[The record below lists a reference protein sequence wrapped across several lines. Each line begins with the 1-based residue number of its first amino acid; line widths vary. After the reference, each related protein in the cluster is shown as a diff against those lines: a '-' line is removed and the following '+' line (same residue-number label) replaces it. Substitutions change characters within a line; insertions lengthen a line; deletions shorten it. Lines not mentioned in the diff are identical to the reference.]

1 MWKVTYIINYNKE
14 DMKKYILY
22 ALFAV
27 AASTTF
33 VSCSE
38 DELNP
43 ESVITADKKQE
54 NDFDKWL
61 KVNFV
66 NTYNLDFKYRYEYKE
81 TDPDYYTVPANLEQ
95 AIEMAHLVKYL
106 CLESYDEVAGVNFTR
121 AYFPKMIFVIGE
133 WEYRNN
139 NTFIL
144 GTAESGK
151 KILLSGVNYL
161 DQYKGSASALNT
173 YYLKT
178 IHHEFTHIL
187 NQTKD
192 YSAEFKLIT
201 GNSYVADSWSK
212 EPFNT
217 DYLTRGF
224 ISDYAQHSDTED
236 FAEMMS
242 IYVTNSKEQWDAWME
257 EAGESGS
264 QLLQAKLE
272 IVKSYMLDS
281 WGIDMDKLRD
291 TILRRQ
297 ADLAVG
303 KVDLDD
309 ISVK

>member
-1 MWKVTYIINYNKE
+1 
-14 DMKKYILY
+14 MKKYLLY
-22 ALFAV
+22 ALLAV
-27 AASTTF
+27 STGTAL

-38 DELNP
+38 DDLNA
-43 ESVITADKKQE
+43 ESVITIDKKQA

-61 KVNFV
+61 TANFV
-66 NTYNLDFKYRYEYKE
+66 NPYNLEFKYRYEYKE
-81 TDPDYYTVPANLEQ
+81 TDANYYTIPAELNQ

-106 CLESYDEVAGVNFTR
+106 CLESYDEVAGIDFTR
-121 AYFPKMIFVIGE
+121 NHFPKMIFTIGE

-139 NTFIL
+139 GTIIL

-151 KILLSGVNYL
+151 KILLTGVNYL
-161 DQYKGSASALNT
+161 DTYKSSPAALNH
-173 YYLKT
+173 YYFKT

-187 NQTKD
+187 NQTKE

-201 GNSYVADSWSK
+201 GNSYVADSWSE
-212 EPFNT
+212 EPFNVG
-217 DYLTRGF
+217 YLERGF

-242 IYVTNSKEQWDAWME
+242 LYVTNSKEQWDEWMA
-257 EAGESGS
+257 EAGENGAP
-264 QLLQAKLE
+264 LLQAKLD
-272 IVKSYMLDS
+272 IVKSYMKDS

-297 ADLAVG
+297 ADLAAG
-303 KVDLDD
+303 KVDLTD

>member
-1 MWKVTYIINYNKE
+1 
-14 DMKKYILY
+14 MKKYLLY
-22 ALFAV
+22 ALLAV
-27 AASTTF
+27 STGTAL

-38 DELNP
+38 DDLNA
-43 ESVITADKKQE
+43 ESVITIDKKQA

-61 KVNFV
+61 TANFV
-66 NTYNLDFKYRYEYKE
+66 NPYNLEFKYRYEYKE
-81 TDPDYYTVPANLEQ
+81 TDADYYTVPAELNQ

-106 CLESYDEVAGVNFTR
+106 CLESYDEVAGIDFTR
-121 AYFPKMIFVIGE
+121 NYFPKMIFTIGE

-139 NTFIL
+139 GTIIL

-151 KILLSGVNYL
+151 KILLTGVNYL
-161 DQYKGSASALNT
+161 DTYKSSPAALNH
-173 YYLKT
+173 YYFKT

-187 NQTKD
+187 NQTKE

-201 GNSYVADSWSK
+201 GNSYVADSWSE
-212 EPFNT
+212 EPFNVG
-217 DYLTRGF
+217 YLERGF

-242 IYVTNSKEQWDAWME
+242 LYVTNSKEQWDEWMA
-257 EAGESGS
+257 EAGENGAP
-264 QLLQAKLE
+264 LLQAKLD
-272 IVKSYMLDS
+272 IVKSYMKDS

-297 ADLAVG
+297 ADLAAG
-303 KVDLDD
+303 KVDLTD

>member
-1 MWKVTYIINYNKE
+1 
-14 DMKKYILY
+14 MKKYLLY
-22 ALFAV
+22 ALLAV
-27 AASTTF
+27 STGTAL

-38 DELNP
+38 DDLNA
-43 ESVITADKKQE
+43 ESVITIDKKQA

-61 KVNFV
+61 TANFV
-66 NTYNLDFKYRYEYKE
+66 NPYNLEFKYRYEYKE
-81 TDPDYYTVPANLEQ
+81 TDADYYTIPAELNQ

-106 CLESYDEVAGVNFTR
+106 CLESYDEVAGIDFTR
-121 AYFPKMIFVIGE
+121 NYFPKMIFTIGE

-139 NTFIL
+139 GTIIL

-151 KILLSGVNYL
+151 KILLTGVNYL
-161 DQYKGSASALNT
+161 DTYKSSPAALNH
-173 YYLKT
+173 YYFKT

-187 NQTKD
+187 NQTKE

-212 EPFNT
+212 EPF
-217 DYLTRGF
+217 DVGYLERGF

-242 IYVTNSKEQWDAWME
+242 LYVTNSKEQWDEWMA
-257 EAGESGS
+257 EAGENGAP
-264 QLLQAKLE
+264 LLQAKLD
-272 IVKSYMLDS
+272 IVKSYMKDS
-281 WGIDMDKLRD
+281 WGVDMDKLRD

-297 ADLAVG
+297 ADLAAG
-303 KVDLDD
+303 KVDLTD

>member
-1 MWKVTYIINYNKE
+1 
-14 DMKKYILY
+14 MKKYLLY
-22 ALFAV
+22 ALLAV
-27 AASTTF
+27 STGTAL

-38 DELNP
+38 DDLNA
-43 ESVITADKKQE
+43 ESVITIDKKQA

-61 KVNFV
+61 TANFV
-66 NTYNLDFKYRYEYKE
+66 NPYNLEFKYRYEYKE
-81 TDPDYYTVPANLEQ
+81 TDADYYTIPAELNQ

-106 CLESYDEVAGVNFTR
+106 CLESYDEVAGIDFTR
-121 AYFPKMIFVIGE
+121 NHFPKMIFTIGE

-139 NTFIL
+139 GTIIL

-151 KILLSGVNYL
+151 KILLTGVNYL
-161 DQYKGSASALNT
+161 DTYKSSPAALNH
-173 YYLKT
+173 YYFKT

-187 NQTKD
+187 NQTKE

-201 GNSYVADSWSK
+201 GNSYVADSWSE
-212 EPFNT
+212 EPFNVG
-217 DYLTRGF
+217 YLERGF

-242 IYVTNSKEQWDAWME
+242 LYVTNSKEQWDEWMA
-257 EAGESGS
+257 EAGENGAP
-264 QLLQAKLE
+264 LLQAKLN
-272 IVKSYMLDS
+272 IVKSYMKDS

-297 ADLAVG
+297 ADLAAG
-303 KVDLDD
+303 KVDLTD

>member
-1 MWKVTYIINYNKE
+1 
-14 DMKKYILY
+14 MKKYLLY
-22 ALFAV
+22 ALLAV
-27 AASTTF
+27 STGTAL

-38 DELNP
+38 DDLNA
-43 ESVITADKKQE
+43 ESVITIDKKQA

-61 KVNFV
+61 TANFV
-66 NTYNLDFKYRYEYKE
+66 NPYNLEFKYRYEYKE
-81 TDPDYYTVPANLEQ
+81 TDADYYTIPAELNQ

-106 CLESYDEVAGVNFTR
+106 CLESYDEVAGIDFTR
-121 AYFPKMIFVIGE
+121 NYFPKMIFTIGE

-139 NTFIL
+139 GTIIL

-151 KILLSGVNYL
+151 KILLTGVNYL
-161 DQYKGSASALNT
+161 DTYKSSPAALNH
-173 YYLKT
+173 YYFKT

-187 NQTKD
+187 NQTKE

-212 EPFNT
+212 EPF
-217 DYLTRGF
+217 DVGYLERGF
-224 ISDYAQHSDTED
+224 ISSYAQHSDTED

-242 IYVTNSKEQWDAWME
+242 LYVTNSKEQWDEWMA
-257 EAGESGS
+257 EAGENGAP
-264 QLLQAKLE
+264 LLQAKLD
-272 IVKSYMLDS
+272 IVKSYMKDS

-297 ADLAVG
+297 ADLAAG
-303 KVDLDD
+303 KVDLTD

>member
-1 MWKVTYIINYNKE
+1 
-14 DMKKYILY
+14 MKKYLLY
-22 ALFAV
+22 ALLAV
-27 AASTTF
+27 STGTAL

-38 DELNP
+38 DDLNA
-43 ESVITADKKQE
+43 ESVITIDKKQA

-61 KVNFV
+61 TANFV
-66 NTYNLDFKYRYEYKE
+66 NPYNLEFKYRYEYKE
-81 TDPDYYTVPANLEQ
+81 TDADYYTIPADLNQ

-106 CLESYDEVAGVNFTR
+106 CLESYDEVAGIDFTR
-121 AYFPKMIFVIGE
+121 NYFPKMIFTIGE

-139 NTFIL
+139 GTIIL

-151 KILLSGVNYL
+151 KILLTGVNYL
-161 DQYKGSASALNT
+161 DTYKSSPAALNH
-173 YYLKT
+173 YYFKT

-187 NQTKD
+187 NQTKE

-212 EPFNT
+212 EPFNVG
-217 DYLTRGF
+217 YLERGF

-242 IYVTNSKEQWDAWME
+242 LYVTNSKEQWDEWMA
-257 EAGESGS
+257 EAGENGAP
-264 QLLQAKLE
+264 LLQAKLD
-272 IVKSYMLDS
+272 IVKSYMKDS

-297 ADLAVG
+297 ADLAAG
-303 KVDLDD
+303 KVDLTD

>member
-1 MWKVTYIINYNKE
+1 
-14 DMKKYILY
+14 MKKYLLY
-22 ALFAV
+22 ALLAV
-27 AASTTF
+27 STGTAL

-38 DELNP
+38 DDLSA
-43 ESVITADKKQE
+43 ESVITIDKKQA

-61 KVNFV
+61 TANFV
-66 NTYNLDFKYRYEYKE
+66 NPYNLEFKYRYEYKE
-81 TDPDYYTVPANLEQ
+81 TDANYYTVPAELNQ

-106 CLESYDEVAGVNFTR
+106 CLESYDEVAGIDFTR
-121 AYFPKMIFVIGE
+121 NYFPKMIFTIGE

-139 NTFIL
+139 GTTIL

-151 KILLSGVNYL
+151 KILLTGVNYL
-161 DQYKGSASALNT
+161 DTYKSSPAALNH
-173 YYLKT
+173 YYFKT

-187 NQTKD
+187 NQTKE

-212 EPFNT
+212 EPF
-217 DYLTRGF
+217 DVGYLERGF

-242 IYVTNSKEQWDAWME
+242 LYVTNSKEQWDEWMA
-257 EAGESGS
+257 EAGENGAP
-264 QLLQAKLE
+264 LLQAKLD
-272 IVKSYMLDS
+272 IVKSYMKDS

-297 ADLAVG
+297 ADLAAG
-303 KVDLDD
+303 KVDLTD

>member
-1 MWKVTYIINYNKE
+1 
-14 DMKKYILY
+14 MKKYLLY
-22 ALFAV
+22 ALLAV
-27 AASTTF
+27 STGTAL

-38 DELNP
+38 DDLNA
-43 ESVITADKKQE
+43 ESVITIDKKQV

-61 KVNFV
+61 TANFV
-66 NTYNLDFKYRYEYKE
+66 NPYNLEFKYRYEYKE
-81 TDPDYYTVPANLEQ
+81 TDANYYTIPAELNQ

-106 CLESYDEVAGVNFTR
+106 CLESYDEVAGIDFTR
-121 AYFPKMIFVIGE
+121 NYFPKMIFTIGE

-139 NTFIL
+139 GTFIL

-151 KILLSGVNYL
+151 KILLTGVNYL
-161 DQYKGSASALNT
+161 DTYKSSPAALNHF
-173 YYLKT
+173 YFKT

-187 NQTKD
+187 NQTKE

-212 EPFNT
+212 EPF
-217 DYLTRGF
+217 DVGYLERGF

-242 IYVTNSKEQWDAWME
+242 LYVTNSKEQWDEWMA
-257 EAGESGS
+257 EAGENGAP
-264 QLLQAKLE
+264 LLQAKLD
-272 IVKSYMLDS
+272 IVKSYMKDS

-297 ADLAVG
+297 ADLAAG
-303 KVDLDD
+303 KVDLTD

>member
-1 MWKVTYIINYNKE
+1 
-14 DMKKYILY
+14 MKKYLLY
-22 ALFAV
+22 ALLAV
-27 AASTTF
+27 STGTAL

-38 DELNP
+38 DDLNA
-43 ESVITADKKQE
+43 ESVITIDKKQA

-61 KVNFV
+61 TANFV
-66 NTYNLDFKYRYEYKE
+66 NPYNLEFKYRYEYKE
-81 TDPDYYTVPANLEQ
+81 TDADYYTIPAELNQ

-106 CLESYDEVAGVNFTR
+106 CLESYDEVAGIDFTR
-121 AYFPKMIFVIGE
+121 NHFPKMIFTIGE

-139 NTFIL
+139 GTIIL

-151 KILLSGVNYL
+151 KILLTGVNYL
-161 DQYKGSASALNT
+161 DTYKSSPAALNH
-173 YYLKT
+173 YYFKT

-187 NQTKD
+187 NQTKE

-212 EPFNT
+212 EPFNVG
-217 DYLTRGF
+217 YLERGF

-242 IYVTNSKEQWDAWME
+242 LYVTNSKEQWDEWMA
-257 EAGESGS
+257 EAGENGAP
-264 QLLQAKLE
+264 LLQAKLD
-272 IVKSYMLDS
+272 IVKSYMKDS
-281 WGIDMDKLRD
+281 WGVDMDKLRD

-297 ADLAVG
+297 ADLAAG
-303 KVDLDD
+303 KVDLTD

>member
-1 MWKVTYIINYNKE
+1 
-14 DMKKYILY
+14 MKKYLLY
-22 ALFAV
+22 ALLAV
-27 AASTTF
+27 STGTAL

-38 DELNP
+38 DDLNA
-43 ESVITADKKQE
+43 ESVITIDKKQA

-61 KVNFV
+61 TANFV
-66 NTYNLDFKYRYEYKE
+66 NPYNLEFKYRYEYKE
-81 TDPDYYTVPANLEQ
+81 TDADYYTIPAELNQ

-106 CLESYDEVAGVNFTR
+106 CLESYDEVAGIDFTR
-121 AYFPKMIFVIGE
+121 NYFPKMIFTIGE

-139 NTFIL
+139 GTIIL

-151 KILLSGVNYL
+151 KILLTGVNYL
-161 DQYKGSASALNT
+161 DTYKSSPAALNH
-173 YYLKT
+173 YYFKT

-187 NQTKD
+187 NQTKE

-201 GNSYVADSWSK
+201 GNSYVADSWSE
-212 EPFNT
+212 EPFNVG
-217 DYLTRGF
+217 YLERGF

-242 IYVTNSKEQWDAWME
+242 LYVTNSKEQWDEWMA
-257 EAGESGS
+257 EAGENGAP
-264 QLLQAKLE
+264 LLQAKLD
-272 IVKSYMLDS
+272 IVKSYMKDS

-297 ADLAVG
+297 ADLAAG
-303 KVDLDD
+303 KVDLTA

>member
-1 MWKVTYIINYNKE
+1 
-14 DMKKYILY
+14 MKKYLLY
-22 ALFAV
+22 ALLAV
-27 AASTTF
+27 STGTAL

-38 DELNP
+38 DDLNA
-43 ESVITADKKQE
+43 ESVITIDKKQA

-61 KVNFV
+61 TANFV
-66 NTYNLDFKYRYEYKE
+66 NPYNLEFKYRYEYKE
-81 TDPDYYTVPANLEQ
+81 TDADYYTIPAELNQ

-106 CLESYDEVAGVNFTR
+106 CLESYDEVAGIDFTR
-121 AYFPKMIFVIGE
+121 NHFPKMIFTIGE

-139 NTFIL
+139 GTIIL

-151 KILLSGVNYL
+151 KILLTGVNYL
-161 DQYKGSASALNT
+161 DTYKSSPAALNH
-173 YYLKT
+173 YYFKT

-187 NQTKD
+187 NQTKE

-201 GNSYVADSWSK
+201 GNSYVADSWSE
-212 EPFNT
+212 EPF
-217 DYLTRGF
+217 DVGYLERGF

-242 IYVTNSKEQWDAWME
+242 LYVTNSKEQWDEWMA
-257 EAGESGS
+257 EAGENGAP
-264 QLLQAKLE
+264 LLQAKLD
-272 IVKSYMLDS
+272 IVKSYMKDS

-297 ADLAVG
+297 ADLAAG
-303 KVDLDD
+303 KVDLTD

>member
-1 MWKVTYIINYNKE
+1 
-14 DMKKYILY
+14 MKKYLLY
-22 ALFAV
+22 ALLAV
-27 AASTTF
+27 STGTAL

-38 DELNP
+38 DDLSA
-43 ESVITADKKQE
+43 ESVITIDKKQA

-61 KVNFV
+61 TANFV
-66 NTYNLDFKYRYEYKE
+66 NPYNLEFKYRYEYKE
-81 TDPDYYTVPANLEQ
+81 TDANYYTVPAELNQ

-106 CLESYDEVAGVNFTR
+106 CLESYDEVAGIDFTR
-121 AYFPKMIFVIGE
+121 NYFPKMIFTIGE

-139 NTFIL
+139 GTIIL

-151 KILLSGVNYL
+151 KILLTGVNYL
-161 DQYKGSASALNT
+161 DTYKSSPAALNH
-173 YYLKT
+173 YYFKT

-187 NQTKD
+187 NQTKE

-212 EPFNT
+212 EPF
-217 DYLTRGF
+217 DVGYLERGF
-224 ISDYAQHSDTED
+224 ISGYAQHSDTED

-242 IYVTNSKEQWDAWME
+242 LYVTNSKEQWDEWMA
-257 EAGESGS
+257 EAGENGAP
-264 QLLQAKLE
+264 LLQAKLD
-272 IVKSYMLDS
+272 IVKSYMKDS

-297 ADLAVG
+297 ADLAAG
-303 KVDLDD
+303 KVDLTD

>member
-1 MWKVTYIINYNKE
+1 
-14 DMKKYILY
+14 MKKYLLY
-22 ALFAV
+22 ALLAV
-27 AASTTF
+27 STGTAL

-38 DELNP
+38 DDLNA
-43 ESVITADKKQE
+43 ESVITIDKKQA

-61 KVNFV
+61 TANFV
-66 NTYNLDFKYRYEYKE
+66 NPYNLEFKYRYEYKE
-81 TDPDYYTVPANLEQ
+81 TDADYYTIPADLNQ

-106 CLESYDEVAGVNFTR
+106 CLESYDEVAGIDFTR
-121 AYFPKMIFVIGE
+121 NYFPKMIFTIGE

-139 NTFIL
+139 GTIIL

-151 KILLSGVNYL
+151 KILLTGVNYL
-161 DQYKGSASALNT
+161 DTYKSSPAALNH
-173 YYLKT
+173 YYFKT

-187 NQTKD
+187 NQTKE

-212 EPFNT
+212 EPF
-217 DYLTRGF
+217 DVGYLERGF

-242 IYVTNSKEQWDAWME
+242 LYVTNSKEQWDEWMA
-257 EAGESGS
+257 EAGENGAP
-264 QLLQAKLE
+264 LLQAKLD
-272 IVKSYMLDS
+272 IVKSYMKDS

-297 ADLAVG
+297 ADLAAG
-303 KVDLDD
+303 KVDLTD

>member
-1 MWKVTYIINYNKE
+1 
-14 DMKKYILY
+14 MKKYLLY
-22 ALFAV
+22 ALLAV
-27 AASTTF
+27 STGTAL

-38 DELNP
+38 DDLSA
-43 ESVITADKKQE
+43 ESVITIDKKQA

-61 KVNFV
+61 TANFV
-66 NTYNLDFKYRYEYKE
+66 NPYNLEFKYRYEYKE
-81 TDPDYYTVPANLEQ
+81 TDANYYTVPAELNQ

-106 CLESYDEVAGVNFTR
+106 CLESYDEVAGIDFTR
-121 AYFPKMIFVIGE
+121 NYFPKMIFTIGE

-139 NTFIL
+139 GTIIL

-151 KILLSGVNYL
+151 KILLTGVNYL
-161 DQYKGSASALNT
+161 DTYKSSPAALNH
-173 YYLKT
+173 YYFKT

-187 NQTKD
+187 NQTKE

-212 EPFNT
+212 EPF
-217 DYLTRGF
+217 DVGYLERGF

-242 IYVTNSKEQWDAWME
+242 LYVTNSKEQWDEWMA
-257 EAGESGS
+257 EAGENGAP
-264 QLLQAKLE
+264 LLQAKLD
-272 IVKSYMLDS
+272 IVKSYMKDS

-297 ADLAVG
+297 ADLAAG
-303 KVDLDD
+303 KVDLTD

>member
-1 MWKVTYIINYNKE
+1 
-14 DMKKYILY
+14 MKKYLLY
-22 ALFAV
+22 ALLAV
-27 AASTTF
+27 STGTAL

-38 DELNP
+38 DDLNA
-43 ESVITADKKQE
+43 ESVITIDKKQT

-61 KVNFV
+61 TANFV
-66 NTYNLDFKYRYEYKE
+66 NPYNLEFKYRYEYKE
-81 TDPDYYTVPANLEQ
+81 TDADYYTIPAELNQ

-106 CLESYDEVAGVNFTR
+106 CLESYDEVAGIDFTR
-121 AYFPKMIFVIGE
+121 NHFPKMIFTIGE

-139 NTFIL
+139 GTIIL

-151 KILLSGVNYL
+151 KILLTGVNYL
-161 DQYKGSASALNT
+161 DTYKSSPAALNH
-173 YYLKT
+173 YYFKT

-187 NQTKD
+187 NQTKE

-201 GNSYVADSWSK
+201 GNSYVADSWSE
-212 EPFNT
+212 EPFNVG
-217 DYLTRGF
+217 YLERGF

-242 IYVTNSKEQWDAWME
+242 LYVTNSKEQWDEWMA
-257 EAGESGS
+257 EAGENGAP
-264 QLLQAKLE
+264 LLQAKLD
-272 IVKSYMLDS
+272 IVKSYMKDS

-297 ADLAVG
+297 ADLAAG
-303 KVDLDD
+303 KVDLTD

>member
-1 MWKVTYIINYNKE
+1 
-14 DMKKYILY
+14 MKKYLLY
-22 ALFAV
+22 ALLAV
-27 AASTTF
+27 STGTAL

-38 DELNP
+38 DDLNA
-43 ESVITADKKQE
+43 ESVITIDKKQA

-61 KVNFV
+61 TANFV
-66 NTYNLDFKYRYEYKE
+66 NPYNLEFKYRYEYKE
-81 TDPDYYTVPANLEQ
+81 TDADYYTIPAELNQ

-106 CLESYDEVAGVNFTR
+106 CLESYDEVAGIDFTR
-121 AYFPKMIFVIGE
+121 NYFPKMIFTIGE

-139 NTFIL
+139 GTIIL

-151 KILLSGVNYL
+151 KILLTGVNYL
-161 DQYKGSASALNT
+161 DTYKSSPAALNHF
-173 YYLKT
+173 YFKT

-187 NQTKD
+187 NQTKE

-212 EPFNT
+212 EPF
-217 DYLTRGF
+217 DVGYLERGF
-224 ISDYAQHSDTED
+224 ISSYAQHSDTED

-242 IYVTNSKEQWDAWME
+242 LYVTNSKEQWDEWMA
-257 EAGESGS
+257 EAGENGAP
-264 QLLQAKLE
+264 LLQAKLD
-272 IVKSYMLDS
+272 IVKSYMKDS

-297 ADLAVG
+297 ADLAAG
-303 KVDLDD
+303 KVDLTD

>member
-1 MWKVTYIINYNKE
+1 
-14 DMKKYILY
+14 MKKYLLY
-22 ALFAV
+22 ALLAV
-27 AASTTF
+27 STGTAL

-38 DELNP
+38 DDLNA
-43 ESVITADKKQE
+43 ESVITIDKKQA

-61 KVNFV
+61 TANFV
-66 NTYNLDFKYRYEYKE
+66 NPYNLEFKYRYEYKE
-81 TDPDYYTVPANLEQ
+81 TDADYYTIPADLNQ

-106 CLESYDEVAGVNFTR
+106 CLESYDEVAGIDFTR
-121 AYFPKMIFVIGE
+121 NYFPKMIFTIGE

-139 NTFIL
+139 GTIIL

-151 KILLSGVNYL
+151 KILLTGVNYL
-161 DQYKGSASALNT
+161 DTYKSSPAALNR
-173 YYLKT
+173 YYFKT

-187 NQTKD
+187 NQTKE

-212 EPFNT
+212 EPF
-217 DYLTRGF
+217 DVGYLERGF

-242 IYVTNSKEQWDAWME
+242 LYVTNSKEQWDEWMA
-257 EAGESGS
+257 EAGENGAP
-264 QLLQAKLE
+264 LLQAKLD
-272 IVKSYMLDS
+272 IVKSYMKDS

-297 ADLAVG
+297 ADLAAG
-303 KVDLDD
+303 KVDLTD

>member
-1 MWKVTYIINYNKE
+1 
-14 DMKKYILY
+14 MKKYLLY
-22 ALFAV
+22 ALLAV
-27 AASTTF
+27 STGTAL

-38 DELNP
+38 DDLNA
-43 ESVITADKKQE
+43 ESVITIDKKQA

-61 KVNFV
+61 TANFV
-66 NTYNLDFKYRYEYKE
+66 NPYNLEFKYRYEYKE
-81 TDPDYYTVPANLEQ
+81 TDADYYTIPAELNQ

-106 CLESYDEVAGVNFTR
+106 CLESYDEVAGIDFTR
-121 AYFPKMIFVIGE
+121 NHFPKMIFTIGE

-139 NTFIL
+139 GTIIL

-151 KILLSGVNYL
+151 KILLTGVNYL
-161 DQYKGSASALNT
+161 DTYKSSPAALNH
-173 YYLKT
+173 YYFKT

-187 NQTKD
+187 NQTKE

-212 EPFNT
+212 EPFNVG
-217 DYLTRGF
+217 YLERGF

-242 IYVTNSKEQWDAWME
+242 LYVTNSKEQWDEWMA
-257 EAGESGS
+257 EAGENGAP
-264 QLLQAKLE
+264 LLQAKLD
-272 IVKSYMLDS
+272 IVKSYMKDS

-297 ADLAVG
+297 ADLAAG
-303 KVDLDD
+303 KVDLTD

>member
-1 MWKVTYIINYNKE
+1 
-14 DMKKYILY
+14 MKKYILY

-27 AASTTF
+27 ATGTTF

-38 DELNP
+38 DELSS

-81 TDPDYYTVPANLEQ
+81 TDPDYYTVPAKLDQ

-106 CLESYDEVAGVNFTR
+106 CLESYDEVAGVDFTR
-121 AYFPKMIFVIGE
+121 AYFPKMIFTIGE

-139 NTFIL
+139 NTIIL

-151 KILLSGVNYL
+151 KILLTGVNYI
-161 DQYKGSASALNT
+161 DQYKNSPTMLNT
-173 YYLKT
+173 MYFKT

-187 NQTKD
+187 NQTKE

-201 GNSYVADSWSK
+201 GSSYVADSWNE

-242 IYVTNSKEQWDAWME
+242 MYVTNSKEQWDAWME

-272 IVKSYMLDS
+272 IVKNYMLDS
-281 WGIDMDKLRD
+281 WGINMDKLRD
-291 TILRRQ
+291 TILRRE
-297 ADLAVG
+297 ADLTAG
-303 KVDLDD
+303 KVDLTD

>member
-1 MWKVTYIINYNKE
+1 
-14 DMKKYILY
+14 MKKYLLY
-22 ALFAV
+22 ALLAV
-27 AASTTF
+27 STGTAL

-38 DELNP
+38 DDLNA
-43 ESVITADKKQE
+43 ESVITIDKKQA

-61 KVNFV
+61 TANFV
-66 NTYNLDFKYRYEYKE
+66 NPYNLEFKYRYEYKE
-81 TDPDYYTVPANLEQ
+81 TDANYYTIPAELNQ

-106 CLESYDEVAGVNFTR
+106 CLESYDEVAGIDFTR
-121 AYFPKMIFVIGE
+121 NYFPKMIFTIGE

-139 NTFIL
+139 GTIIL

-151 KILLSGVNYL
+151 KILLTGVNYL
-161 DQYKGSASALNT
+161 DTYKSSPAALNH
-173 YYLKT
+173 YYFKT

-187 NQTKD
+187 NQTKE

-212 EPFNT
+212 EPFNVGC
-217 DYLTRGF
+217 LERGF
-224 ISDYAQHSDTED
+224 ISAYAQHSDTED

-242 IYVTNSKEQWDAWME
+242 LYVTNSKEQWDEWMA
-257 EAGESGS
+257 EAGENGAP
-264 QLLQAKLE
+264 LLQAKLD
-272 IVKSYMLDS
+272 IVKRYMKDS

-297 ADLAVG
+297 ADLAAG
-303 KVDLDD
+303 KVDLTD

>member
-1 MWKVTYIINYNKE
+1 
-14 DMKKYILY
+14 MKKYLLY
-22 ALFAV
+22 ALLAV
-27 AASTTF
+27 STGTAL

-38 DELNP
+38 DDLNA
-43 ESVITADKKQE
+43 ESVITIDKKQA

-61 KVNFV
+61 TANFV
-66 NTYNLDFKYRYEYKE
+66 NPYNLEFKYRYEYKE
-81 TDPDYYTVPANLEQ
+81 TDADYYTIPAELNQ

-106 CLESYDEVAGVNFTR
+106 CLESYDEVAGIDFTR
-121 AYFPKMIFVIGE
+121 NHFPKMIFTIGE

-139 NTFIL
+139 GTIIL

-151 KILLSGVNYL
+151 KILLTGVNYL
-161 DQYKGSASALNT
+161 DTYKSSPAALNH
-173 YYLKT
+173 YYFKT

-187 NQTKD
+187 NQTKE

-212 EPFNT
+212 EPFNVG
-217 DYLTRGF
+217 YLERGF

-242 IYVTNSKEQWDAWME
+242 LYVTNSKEQWDEWMV
-257 EAGESGS
+257 EAGENGAP
-264 QLLQAKLE
+264 LLQAKLD
-272 IVKSYMLDS
+272 IVKSYMKDS
-281 WGIDMDKLRD
+281 WGVDMDKLRD

-297 ADLAVG
+297 ADLAAG
-303 KVDLDD
+303 KVDLTD

>member
-1 MWKVTYIINYNKE
+1 
-14 DMKKYILY
+14 MKKYLLY
-22 ALFAV
+22 ALLAV
-27 AASTTF
+27 STGTAL

-38 DELNP
+38 DDLSA
-43 ESVITADKKQE
+43 ESVITIDKKQA

-61 KVNFV
+61 TANFV
-66 NTYNLDFKYRYEYKE
+66 NPYNLEFKYRYEYKE
-81 TDPDYYTVPANLEQ
+81 TDANYYTVPAELNQ

-106 CLESYDEVAGVNFTR
+106 CLESYDEVAGIDFTR
-121 AYFPKMIFVIGE
+121 NYFPKMIFTIGE

-139 NTFIL
+139 GTIIL

-151 KILLSGVNYL
+151 KILLTGVNYL
-161 DQYKGSASALNT
+161 DTYKSSPAALNH
-173 YYLKT
+173 YYFKT

-187 NQTKD
+187 NQTKE

-212 EPFNT
+212 EPF
-217 DYLTRGF
+217 DVGYLERGF

-242 IYVTNSKEQWDAWME
+242 LYVTNSKEQWDEWMA
-257 EAGESGS
+257 EAGENGAP
-264 QLLQAKLE
+264 LLQAKLD
-272 IVKSYMLDS
+272 IVKRYMKDS

-297 ADLAVG
+297 ADLAAG
-303 KVDLDD
+303 KVDLTD

>member
-1 MWKVTYIINYNKE
+1 
-14 DMKKYILY
+14 MKKYLLY
-22 ALFAV
+22 ALLAV
-27 AASTTF
+27 STGTAL

-38 DELNP
+38 DDLNA
-43 ESVITADKKQE
+43 ESVITIDKKQA

-61 KVNFV
+61 TANFV
-66 NTYNLDFKYRYEYKE
+66 NPYNLEFKYRYEYKE
-81 TDPDYYTVPANLEQ
+81 TDADYYTIPAELNQ

-106 CLESYDEVAGVNFTR
+106 CLESYDEVAGIDFTR
-121 AYFPKMIFVIGE
+121 NYFPKMIFTIGE

-139 NTFIL
+139 GTIIL

-151 KILLSGVNYL
+151 KILLTGVNYL
-161 DQYKGSASALNT
+161 DTYKSSPAALNH
-173 YYLKT
+173 YYFKT

-187 NQTKD
+187 NQTKE

-201 GNSYVADSWSK
+201 GNSYVADSWSE
-212 EPFNT
+212 EPF
-217 DYLTRGF
+217 DVGYLERGF

-242 IYVTNSKEQWDAWME
+242 LYVTNSKEQWDEWMA
-257 EAGESGS
+257 EAGENGAP
-264 QLLQAKLE
+264 LLQAKLD
-272 IVKSYMLDS
+272 IVKSYMKDS

-297 ADLAVG
+297 ADLAAG
-303 KVDLDD
+303 KVDLTD